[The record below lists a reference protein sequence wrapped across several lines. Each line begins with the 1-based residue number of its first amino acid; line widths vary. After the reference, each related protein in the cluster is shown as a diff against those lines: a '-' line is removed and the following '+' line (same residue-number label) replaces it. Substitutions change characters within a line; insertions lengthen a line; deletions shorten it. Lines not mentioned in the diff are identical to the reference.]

1 MANRS
6 RAWMALS
13 QRVVRTVP
21 RLRPLASWIRVDVES
36 LDTVVVMRP
45 RVRPELSVK
54 VVLTVFPETRLS
66 ARP

>member
-1 MANRS
+1 M
-6 RAWMALS
+6 
-13 QRVVRTVP
+13 VRTVP

-45 RVRPELSVK
+45 SVRPELSVK